1 MYYMSMLVDADGQA
15 LAGMTPESVYVDVP
29 FSKTVNASDGTS
41 VDVTPTAPNGHS
53 TILAAS
59 VVFTYHTHWVYANLN
74 QVNATWTLML
84 RNFFSG
90 SAFPVTGYVR
100 YVYA

>member
-1 MYYMSMLVDADGQA
+1 MACLMFDDEPV
-15 LAGMTPESVYVDVP
+15 AGLTAEPVYVDVP
-29 FSKTVNASDGTS
+29 FSKSVNASDGTS
-41 VDVTPTAPNGHS
+41 VNVTPTAPNGRS

-59 VVFTYHTHWVYANLN
+59 VVFTYQTHWVYANLN
-74 QVNATWTLML
+74 QSGATWTLFL
-84 RNFFSG
+84 RNFYSG